1 MILEAFHQRVVA
13 GTAATVSWQQ
23 IGGDGEPANP
33 GTVTVGVTR
42 ADGTVLVASGT
53 ATSGSTTAARTYA
66 LTAAQTATLDNLT
79 VTWTASG
86 VALATTRIDVVAAP
100 WFSNAELRARETS
113 LESLTDYPAATIA
126 AARLR
131 IENQIER
138 ICHRRFRPGYSFRT
152 IPASGRPTLVL
163 PAVDV
168 RTVRSAAIYH
178 DLAQSASETLTAGEL
193 AAFPPSPAGLLHR
206 YANVWQG
213 CWVKV
218 GFEWGLDA
226 PPPDLAKAAMRLLR
240 DDLQQPAATTPD
252 QAATWNSTDFGWSA
266 VFVTPGVRGAH
277 TSIPWVNEVLDA
289 YMFDEVGMA

>member
-1 MILEAFHQRVVA
+1 MFLEAFHQRVVA
-13 GTAATVSWQQ
+13 GTAATLSWQL

-42 ADGTVLVASGT
+42 ADGTTLVAAGT
-53 ATSGSTTAARTYA
+53 ATVGSTTAARTYA

-86 VALATTRIDVVAAP
+86 VALATTRVDVVAAP
-100 WFSNAELRARETS
+100 WFSNAELRAREPS
-113 LESLTDYPAATIA
+113 LGDTAAYTPATISE
-126 AARLR
+126 ARLR

-152 IPASGRPTLVL
+152 IRASGTPTLVV
-163 PAVDV
+163 PAVDL
-168 RTVRSAAIYH
+168 RTVRSAACYH
-178 DLAQSASETLTAGEL
+178 DLGQAASETLGAAEL
-193 AAFPPSPAGLLHR
+193 AAFPPSPAGLVSR

-213 CWVKV
+213 CWVKI

-226 PPPDLAKAAMRLLR
+226 PPPDLAKAAMRLVR
-240 DDLQQPAATTPD
+240 DDLQQPSAISPD
-252 QAATWNSTDFGWSA
+252 QATQWNSTDFGWSA
-266 VFVTPGVRGAH
+266 VFVTPGVRGMH

-289 YMFDEVGMA
+289 YTFEEVGIG